1 MRIVALIAALAL
13 AIAVA
18 HARTVF
24 EPRGF
29 TSPENEERY
38 RTLVDELRCLVC
50 QNQTIAESNADLA
63 SDLRRE
69 VYRMVEDGRSEDEIA
84 GFMVA
89 RYGDFVLYRPPL
101 RGGTILLWT
110 GPFLLAAVGVTVL
123 AVHLRC
129 RRRTLAAPLDAE
141 ERRRESGASST
152 PSNDSDGLRSPLRT
166 RMNAG
171 RQRPSSRRSGRMM
184 KDPLSTSSC
193 SRRTSSRMRVNRSPK
208 GVSAYST

>member
-1 MRIVALIAALAL
+1 MRILTLIAALAL
-13 AIAVA
+13 ASAVA

-29 TSPENEERY
+29 SNPENEERY

-101 RGGTILLWT
+101 RSGTILLWA
-110 GPFLLAAVGVTVL
+110 GPFLLAVAGLTVL
-123 AVHLRC
+123 AVHLR
-129 RRRTLAAPLDAE
+129 RRRRAPAAPLDADD
-141 ERRRESGASST
+141 RRRI
-152 PSNDSDGLRSPLRT
+152 
-166 RMNAG
+166 
-171 RQRPSSRRSGRMM
+171 RRIL
-184 KDPLSTSSC
+184 D
-193 SRRTSSRMRVNRSPK
+193 
-208 GVSAYST
+208 AEQ

>member
-1 MRIVALIAALAL
+1 MRILSLIAAIAL
-13 AIAVA
+13 VSATV

-101 RGGTILLWT
+101 RGDTILLWA
-110 GPFLLAAVGVTVL
+110 GPFLLAAIGLTVL
-123 AVHLRC
+123 AVHLR
-129 RRRTLAAPLDAE
+129 RRRHAPAAPLDAD
-141 ERRRESGASST
+141 ERRRI
-152 PSNDSDGLRSPLRT
+152 
-166 RMNAG
+166 
-171 RQRPSSRRSGRMM
+171 RRII
-184 KDPLSTSSC
+184 D
-193 SRRTSSRMRVNRSPK
+193 
-208 GVSAYST
+208 AEQ

>member
-1 MRIVALIAALAL
+1 MRILALIAA
-13 AIAVA
+13 IAFVSATA

-29 TSPENEERY
+29 STPEHEQRY

-69 VYRMVEDGRSEDEIA
+69 VYLMVEDGRSEDEIA

-101 RGGTILLWT
+101 RGDTILLWA
-110 GPFLLAAVGVTVL
+110 GPFLLAAIGLTVL
-123 AVHLRC
+123 AVHLR
-129 RRRTLAAPLDAE
+129 RRRRAPAAPIGEADRARLQ
-141 ERRRESGASST
+141 RIIG
-152 PSNDSDGLRSPLRT
+152 T
-166 RMNAG
+166 R
-171 RQRPSSRRSGRMM
+171 
-184 KDPLSTSSC
+184 D
-193 SRRTSSRMRVNRSPK
+193 
-208 GVSAYST
+208 